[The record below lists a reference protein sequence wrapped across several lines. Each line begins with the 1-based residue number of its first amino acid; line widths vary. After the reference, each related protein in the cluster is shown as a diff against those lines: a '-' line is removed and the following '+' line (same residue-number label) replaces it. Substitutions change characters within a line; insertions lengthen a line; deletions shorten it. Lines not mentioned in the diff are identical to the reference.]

1 MLHQNS
7 PAFWPDDCEEGPREA
22 ETCQGER
29 SCKVLCERLG
39 TPLSCIP
46 ETIRPL
52 PSLRVAIE
60 WCICK
65 TDPKHTANALKTKL
79 TLEPQPREVGLKLV
93 ARISPGLLT
102 SKAKIKQH
110 KNKHKTTTFSLE
122 IIRDPESH
130 IQNVQDAI
138 QNYSAYEK
146 SGTSTCKGKN
156 KMIIRFQLQDDTYVG
171 IMTIL

>member
-7 PAFWPDDCEEGPREA
+7 PAFCPEDCEEGPREA
-22 ETCQGER
+22 ETCQGEK
-29 SCKVLCERLG
+29 SCKVVCERLG

-65 TDPKHTANALKTKL
+65 TDPNNTANALKTKL

-93 ARISPGLLT
+93 ARTSPGLLT
-102 SKAKIKQH
+102 SKAKIKQQ
-110 KNKHKTTTFSLE
+110 KTNTKPQHF
-122 IIRDPESH
+122 P
-130 IQNVQDAI
+130 
-138 QNYSAYEK
+138 
-146 SGTSTCKGKN
+146 
-156 KMIIRFQLQDDTYVG
+156 
-171 IMTIL
+171 